1 MQPRFLYIARE
12 RGRLPFLTMA
22 PTDILL
28 CATVAVVPLL
38 LAIEWLM
45 PARPQARPAAWRRI
59 GIGFFVTYAAI
70 MYALPQA
77 LPAAWFRA
85 SLLPGAE
92 LGVAGGALAGH
103 LSVTLVSYAWHR
115 AAHASPTLWRMFHQ
129 MHHAPRRLDVAS
141 ALIVHPSEMAF
152 YTLMPIVVTTLVLGI
167 DPVAA
172 SIVGLLGVI
181 NGVSQHANV
190 RTPRW
195 LTWFVQRPEA
205 HSIHHEVHGFNY
217 SDFPLWD
224 RLFGT
229 YREGVG
235 FRTECGFS
243 PAQCK
248 RWWAMAFFR
257 DVSAGSPGVPS
268 QTAVGR
274 GSTAQR

>member
-1 MQPRFLYIARE
+1 MRHRTLCIVRQ
-12 RGRLPFLTMA
+12 RGRSPPFTMQ

-28 CATVAVVPLL
+28 YATVAVVPLL
-38 LAIEWLM
+38 VAIEWWM
-45 PARPQARPAAWRRI
+45 PARPQPRPAGWTWI
-59 GIGFFVTYAAI
+59 GIGFFLTYGAI

-77 LPAAWFRA
+77 LPQAWFRA
-85 SLLPGAE
+85 SLLPGAA
-92 LGVAGGALAGH
+92 LGVAGGALVGH
-103 LSVTLVSYAWHR
+103 LSVTLISYAWHR
-115 AAHASPTLWRMFHQ
+115 SAHASPILWRLFHQ

-152 YTLMPIVVTTLVLGI
+152 YTLMPLVVTTLVLGI

-172 SIVGLLGVI
+172 GVVGLLGVI

-205 HSIHHEVHGFNY
+205 HSIHHEVHAFNY

-229 YREGVG
+229 YREGQG
-235 FRTECGFS
+235 FRPDCGFA
-243 PAQCK
+243 PAESE

-257 DVSAGSPGVPS
+257 DVSGGPRAGARARAKEQEWVES
-268 QTAVGR
+268 
-274 GSTAQR
+274 